1 MASDDVQLTD
11 LAVIQQ
17 FSLAVRSA
25 SAPRDVVVA
34 ALEAD
39 LAFLT
44 QGARRR
50 ASATPAA
57 EDEPATV
64 APDAASSARVRR
76 APTGRPAVKA
86 SPQVAVAKATTGRA
100 PRA

>member
-25 SAPRDVVVA
+25 SAPRDEVIA

-44 QGARRR
+44 RGARRR
-50 ASATPAA
+50 ASATLAA
-57 EDEPATV
+57 EDES

-76 APTGRPAVKA
+76 TPTARPAVKA
-86 SPQVAVAKATTGRA
+86 SPRVAVAKVTTGRA